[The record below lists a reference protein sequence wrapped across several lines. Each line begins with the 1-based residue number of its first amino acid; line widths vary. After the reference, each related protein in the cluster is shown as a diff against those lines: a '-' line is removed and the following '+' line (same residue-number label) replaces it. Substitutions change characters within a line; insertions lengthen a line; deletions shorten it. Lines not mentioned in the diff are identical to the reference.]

1 MAKTYT
7 ALTVANA
14 TAGNAILASDFASLF
29 TNSNNYRVPPL
40 VRLRKNANQNVSGLT
55 ILSWDVE
62 DYDTDEMWASGT
74 TITAKTAGV
83 YAWSAY
89 FRVTGTAPSLVY
101 VNGPDSA
108 RCSIDASGDMRITV
122 SGLWVAAA
130 NATANIAFEP
140 TGGSGMVIDGT
151 TTPAF
156 FTAVWLGQVS

>member
-1 MAKTYT
+1 MAKTYNTISTFTSGQVLT
-7 ALTVANA
+7 AAQM
-14 TAGNAILASDFASLF
+14 NAIG
-29 TNSNNYRVPPL
+29 TNVNNYRVPPL

-62 DYDTDEMWASGT
+62 DYDTDDMWASGT

-89 FRVTGTAPSLVY
+89 FRVTGTPPALAY
-101 VNGPDSA
+101 ANGPDAA
-108 RCSIDASGDMRITV
+108 RNSIALSGDMRITF

-130 NATANIAFEP
+130 NDTANVAFEP

-151 TTPAF
+151 TTAAF